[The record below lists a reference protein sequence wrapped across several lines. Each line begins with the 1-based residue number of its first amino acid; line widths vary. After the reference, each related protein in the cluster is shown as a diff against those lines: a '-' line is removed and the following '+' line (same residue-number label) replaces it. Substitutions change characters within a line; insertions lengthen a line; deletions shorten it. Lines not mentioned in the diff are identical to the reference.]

1 MVKAA
6 PAKYFQ
12 TDAQGILDWTEEKT
26 KKKLASWKREMKG
39 HTCNE
44 DPIQP
49 VCVKQNVNIE
59 DLDTYQIKEKCFLL
73 YLVYKK

>member
-1 MVKAA
+1 
-6 PAKYFQ
+6 
-12 TDAQGILDWTEEKT
+12 
-26 KKKLASWKREMKG
+26 MKG

-73 YLVYKK
+73 